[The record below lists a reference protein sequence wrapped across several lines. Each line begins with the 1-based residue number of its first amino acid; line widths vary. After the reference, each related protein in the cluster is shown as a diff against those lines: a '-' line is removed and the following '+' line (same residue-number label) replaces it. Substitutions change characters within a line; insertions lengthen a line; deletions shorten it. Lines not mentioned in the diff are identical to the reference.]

1 MVCLDAWVARAA
13 KVDASRLYVRN
24 SMSIPQPPDAPASGP
39 FGPVVRKV
47 KAISDAD
54 DTPVFSHQRPDGFR
68 VYVSPSG
75 RMEVRPPL
83 ADAWKGL
90 VP

>member
-1 MVCLDAWVARAA
+1 
-13 KVDASRLYVRN
+13 
-24 SMSIPQPPDAPASGP
+24 MSIPQPPDANPSDTL
-39 FGPVVRKV
+39 GPVVRKV
-47 KAISDAD
+47 KAASSAPEAF
-54 DTPVFSHQRPDGFR
+54 TFSHQRADGFR
-68 VYVSPSG
+68 VYVTPSG